1 MMPILGIGY
10 LVTIVGPDPTIS
22 WAHNTFQIIR
32 SVLLSTQVIRH
43 SWLLGYFIVRI
54 EAVYCLQGEKA
65 VRELLQS
72 KKILKRLLK
81 SMRKPS

>member
-1 MMPILGIGY
+1 MTHLKGQDGGNTKMSGKAHRGGQTC
-10 LVTIVGPDPTIS
+10 LVGNFV
-22 WAHNTFQIIR
+22 
-32 SVLLSTQVIRH
+32 
-43 SWLLGYFIVRI
+43 VRI

-81 SMRKPS
+81 TMPKP